1 VSDTVTLYAF
11 LWVIGPK
18 FFKSEVEGA
27 IASNFS
33 EKINGIRNASKILG
47 GYPPVLD
54 VKYDFAIQFKAL
66 PMIPIIMLFNDKD
79 DDFSAKCSVLFERRV
94 EKYLDA
100 ECIAMIGWQLSFRL
114 IKGLKD
120 LRQETR

>member
-1 VSDTVTLYAF
+1 MLSISYVRGWTLINYF
-11 LWVIGPK
+11 TNEI
-18 FFKSEVEGA
+18 ERA

-33 EKINGIRNASKILG
+33 EKINDLKSASKILC

-54 VKYDFAIQFKAL
+54 VKYDFAIQFDAL

-79 DDFSAKCSVLFERRV
+79 DEFSAKCSVLFERGV

-114 IKGLKD
+114 RKALK
-120 LRQETR
+120 